1 MYAPLVE
8 LRRVLPETLLALF
21 TGEYH
26 FGGFGERVGFLF
38 EVAFGAVEPFS
49 AWGDEDGEY

>member
-1 MYAPLVE
+1 MWVW
-8 LRRVLPETLLALF
+8 
-21 TGEYH
+21 EYH